1 MTKTRKL
8 IQQRPSLDV
17 AFYTPEN
24 EVINLINSYS
34 GNYQSTTSEDGL
46 VNTITFTLSNENYD
60 LIKDNS
66 ISVNAKIAR
75 TKYCADNLISFS
87 VEEI

>member
-1 MTKTRKL
+1 MTITRKL

-34 GNYQSTTSEDGL
+34 GNYQSTTSENGL
-46 VNTITFTLSNENYD
+46 VNTITFTLSNENYN

-66 ISVNAKIAR
+66 ISINAKIAR

-87 VEEI
+87 IEES